1 MPTGKAHKCP
11 CCGGAIEFD
20 SNLQKM
26 KCPYCDTEFD
36 VDAAKDYSDATE
48 NDNQQDNM
56 DWESTAGQ
64 EWNDDEK
71 ENVRVYVCNSCGGEI
86 LGDKTT
92 AATSCPF
99 CGNPVVMSGQ
109 VSGDLKPDYVIPFK
123 LDKKAAKAELR
134 KHLKGK
140 PFLPGPLKQSITLM
154 KSRAYTFPSGSLMP
168 T

>member
-71 ENVRVYVCNSCGGEI
+71 ENVRVYVCLLYTSSVHQGDAGHRHDCRRFCRGRSREFGCRHEWAYLQTGGYKSS
-86 LGDKTT
+86 L
-92 AATSCPF
+92 
-99 CGNPVVMSGQ
+99 
-109 VSGDLKPDYVIPFK
+109 DLPAKNQKPYIISNERGR
-123 LDKKAAKAELR
+123 L
-134 KHLKGK
+134 
-140 PFLPGPLKQSITLM
+140 
-154 KSRAYTFPSGSLMP
+154 FP
-168 T
+168 